1 MARIRNGIL
10 GGFSGKVGE
19 VIGQNYQGVSTMR
32 AMPKYVSNPKTQAQE
47 EHRAKVSYLG
57 KLLQPLAKVLN
68 LSTYGGNKVNN
79 GYNRAFR
86 SNLHNVIINQG
97 EVNVPDVNSLDF
109 GTYVGLPFLGMDFNF
124 ALSQQKSYVDVTL
137 DWNPVLY
144 SPHCFYTDRPIM
156 FLLQELEKDI
166 YTTIYADLLECQ
178 RSWGHY
184 EFTIYMPELFDMSTN
199 FVLGFGYTLYAT
211 PAIVDPGNNR
221 ANEKKLRAIDWSQY
235 STYLM
240 HRYEYEQVKQLKQKY
255 DVHEYNSV
263 PREIIM
269 IPSS

>member
-19 VIGQNYQGVSTMR
+19 VIGQTYQGVSTMR
-32 AMPKYVSNPKTQAQE
+32 AMPKAVSNPRTQAQQ

-86 SNLHNVIINQG
+86 SNLHNVSIYEG
-97 EVNVPDVNSLDF
+97 EVCIEDVFALDF
-109 GTYVGLPFLGMDFNF
+109 GTYIGEPFLEMTPTFT
-124 ALSQQKSYVDVTL
+124 LSQSKGFVDVTL
-137 DWNPVLY
+137 QWNRDLY
-144 SPHCFYTDRPIM
+144 SPHCLDTDRPIM
-156 FLLQELEKDI
+156 FLLQELDKGI

-178 RSWGHY
+178 RSWGSY
-184 EFTIYMPELFDMSTN
+184 EFTIYMPEEFENNTN
-199 FVLGFGYTLYAT
+199 FVLGFGYTIYDL

-221 ANEKKLRAIDWSQY
+221 ANEKNLRGINWQDKIDYLQY
-235 STYLM
+235 RYLTE
-240 HRYEYEQVKQLKQKY
+240 HTKERKY
-255 DVHEYNSV
+255 YPRNCV
-263 PREIIM
+263 PKEIIY
-269 IPSS
+269 IPSA

>member
-19 VIGQNYQGVSTMR
+19 VIGQTYQGVSTMR
-32 AMPKYVSNPKTQAQE
+32 AMPKYVSNPRTQAQQ

-57 KLLQPLAKVLN
+57 KLLQPMAKVLN

-86 SNLHNVIINQG
+86 SNLHNVSIYEG
-97 EVNVPDVNSLDF
+97 EVSIEDVFALDF
-109 GTYVGLPFLGMDFNF
+109 GTYVGLPFLDMAFEF
-124 ALSQQKSYVDVTL
+124 ALAEEKGFVDVTL

-144 SPHCFYTDRPIM
+144 NPHCFDTDRPIM
-156 FLLQELEKDI
+156 FLLQELDKGI
-166 YTTIYADLLECQ
+166 YTTIFSDLLECQ

-184 EFTIYMPELFDMSTN
+184 EFTIYMPEEFENNTN

-211 PAIVDPGNNR
+211 PAIVDPTNNISNLR
-221 ANEKKLRAIDWSQY
+221 ILRAIDWSQY

-255 DVHEYNSV
+255 DAHEYNSV
-263 PREIIM
+263 PREIVM